1 MVYAMDEHGA
11 SKRRACRCVG
21 ISRSVND
28 YEVRVR
34 DDTPIIE
41 ALAALAE
48 AHRRYGFRKLYLRLR
63 RAGCVWNHKRV
74 WRLYCAMKLNLRR
87 KFKRRRV
94 VEHPQPLLQ
103 PIRPNQSWSAHFM
116 SDALSSGMTYRT
128 FNLIDDYNR
137 EALRIEV
144 DVSLTSARV
153 IRVFEQVIEVR
164 GCPQRLRLDNG
175 PEFTSDAFQR
185 WSKKRGIDIDYI
197 EPGKPSQNGFIERF
211 NGSFRNEVLDAW
223 LFNTL
228 EEVRDEAS
236 RWVEE
241 YNLLRP
247 HESLGDV
254 PPIEFLNQRGHADV
268 SIYTWP

>member
-1 MVYAMDEHGA
+1 
-11 SKRRACRCVG
+11 
-21 ISRSVND
+21 
-28 YEVRVR
+28 
-34 DDTPIIE
+34 
-41 ALAALAE
+41 
-48 AHRRYGFRKLYLRLR
+48 
-63 RAGCVWNHKRV
+63 
-74 WRLYCAMKLNLRR
+74 MKLNLRR
-87 KFKRRRV
+87 KFKRRRL

-103 PIRPNQSWSAHFM
+103 PIRPNQSWSGDFM

-228 EEVRDEAS
+228 EEVRDEAG

-247 HESLGDV
+247 HESLGCAETV
-254 PPIEFLNQRGHADV
+254 F
-268 SIYTWP
+268 T